1 MSEANP
7 EGTSSLSQT
16 AAIDLLLSQEAPQED
31 TADVSEEPA
40 VEEEQLLEPEAEAD
54 EVEVEAEAEDV
65 EADEVDD
72 DEIVDDEPEAEAEP
86 EEAPAELT
94 YKVRVGDEEVDVPVS
109 ELATSDRRQSDYT
122 RKTQQVAEER
132 KAAEAE
138 LASAQA
144 ERQRYAEQLAVVEQA
159 LTHQEPAQEYWDQLY
174 QQDAVEWT
182 RQKELLR
189 ERKEALTQIQTEQ
202 QRVQQE
208 QLQQMQAEA
217 QKRLAQERERIT
229 ELIPEWLDPAVA
241 QREKN
246 EVVTYAQRVGYSD
259 DELANVSDARAVSL
273 IRKAMLY
280 DELMSKKP
288 AAQKKVT
295 KAPKM
300 SKGGQP
306 KSKSHVSRKRKQDA
320 LANISKSKGRASMD
334 AAVDFL
340 LTE

>member
-1 MSEANP
+1 MAEANP
-7 EGTSSLSQT
+7 EGTSLLSQT
-16 AAIDLLLSQEAPQED
+16 DAVDLLLSQDAPVED
-31 TADVSEEPA
+31 TAEVSEEPE
-40 VEEEQLLEPEAEAD
+40 VVEEQLPEAEAD

-65 EADEVDD
+65 EVEEVDD
-72 DEIVDDEPEAEAEP
+72 EEFVDDEPEAEAEP

-94 YKVRVGDEEVDVPVS
+94 YKVRVGEEEVDVPLS
-109 ELATSDRRQSDYT
+109 ELTNSYMRQSDYT

-159 LTHQEPAQEYWDQLY
+159 LTQQEPTQEYWDQLY
-174 QQDAVEWT
+174 QQDTTEWT

-189 ERKEALTQIQTEQ
+189 ERKEALAQIQAEQ
-202 QRVQQE
+202 QKVQQE
-208 QLQQMQAEA
+208 QLQQLQAEA
-217 QKRLAQERERIT
+217 QKRLAYERERMT
-229 ELIPEWLDPAVA
+229 ELIPEWIDPAVA

-259 DELANVSDARAVSL
+259 EELANVSDARAVSL

-306 KSKSHVSRKRKQDA
+306 KGKAQVSRKRKQTA

-340 LTE
+340 LTK